1 MAEGDA
7 ALACEQPAGQEERP
21 YKCKQCP
28 RSYRHAGSLVNH
40 RHTHEVGLF
49 HCLVCRKD
57 FSNPMALK
65 SHLRTH
71 LEEKRHKCQ
80 DCGRGFRT
88 SSQLA
93 NHRCLARLNQE
104 QEEEES
110 NGDSCTFQKVQD
122 KSSSDGDAYSGME
135 GSSRSLLTNLEKYIA
150 ESVVPADFSQLG
162 FPIKVEKEKEE
173 QLPVHQSEE
182 EEAAMIGGLRATEE
196 ERRYKCNQCDKAYK
210 HAGSLTN
217 HKQSHTLGVYQCAMC
232 FKAFSNLMALK
243 SHTRLHSEYRPY
255 KCRFCHKAFRLPS
268 ELLSHQK
275 AHNQDESKMTG
286 LPAWE
291 GSEHNIWE
299 EDSIETLAKLD
310 IYQPPPAGTNLGD
323 SAPCSLKDT
332 SKAGGGERC
341 NPDGELC
348 VRCGG
353 TFADEEELKE
363 HSCLYPEEADE
374 EEEESSGPSQ
384 PAPGSN
390 GTWEAS
396 LKGEEGYSLLE
407 ERPFR
412 CEDCGRTYRHAGS
425 LINHKKS
432 HQIGVYSCTVCS
444 KQLYNLAALKNHL
457 RVHLKSKLSSSTMEE
472 ASQHLS
478 AVSDMH
484 QGEDSPGDHRDYC
497 PQPPDVWRG
506 VSCLKE
512 EEERDI
518 EEEDR
523 PYRCGDCGRSYRH
536 RGSLV
541 NHRHTHQTGIFQCS
555 ICPKQYSNLMALRN
569 HVRVHLR
576 AARMRGREQGGGLTC
591 SRCGESFEEEAEF
604 QLHQLRHLPSAEDME
619 VATVPKLSGFH
630 PQEAD
635 LLQAIKQDVEALE
648 NGEAVAEDVLPDSK
662 VAHVCHQCGMTFASA
677 DGLQSHVL
685 QHGNERELSEGMAER
700 TESPSSL
707 QRLYGCDQCGKSYRH
722 SGSLINHKQTH
733 QTGDF
738 SCSVCGKHFQNV
750 ASLKSHLRGH
760 QRPRRTQSETTIAM
774 NEEEDGEL
782 EDGAAFPVLLPSGDE
797 LSDSCNVLEE
807 DAVPN
812 GWQSQAPSP
821 LSGDTEVTPH
831 VCDQCGLDF
840 DQASSLVIHKQTH
853 QLGIYQCSLC
863 PKEYSSLTALK
874 NHFHAHTRAT
884 ASSEG
889 SPGIDGSAEEQ
900 PFLCSFCGMIFPSE
914 EDLQQHHSLLHE
926 EGETQGDEQ
935 DVELKKEAEE
945 QLDGGGE
952 REEEQLLS
960 HICGYCGQT
969 FDDMASLEKHSEG
982 HLEEKAAAL
991 ADTSM
996 QLRRASRV
1004 EEDQPPPLPVEV
1016 PAAPMELLDN
1026 RPYACSQCGKTYR
1039 HGGSLVNH
1047 KKIHQI
1053 GDYQCS
1059 VCCRPYPNL
1068 SAYKNHLRNHPRCKL
1083 SGSVPIN
1090 RQPVIVAAEDPPF
1103 SYTVPKEE
1111 PLDHR
1116 VTVLQNQ
1123 EDLPY
1128 AKSPVSPTREE
1139 KSGRQLKASQPECR
1153 KAQLFDICGEL
1164 YEGKTVLEAHW
1175 PLHLAQE
1182 DKKLEE
1188 EKEVIVGEENS
1199 PVAEEEDSSS
1209 ERPFQCNLCERSY
1222 KHAGSLINH
1231 KQTHKTGL
1239 FHCSICQKQFY
1250 NLMALKNHN
1259 RTHYE
1264 TKRYRCPE
1272 CPKAF
1277 RLQKQLASHQRVHR
1291 ERKRDSSAHPSR
1303 RSLHAKRAGK
1313 TGNSAQPLNAAK
1325 QCPDPEER
1333 PYWCGECGRT
1343 YRHAGSLLNHQK
1355 SHKVGHFT
1363 CSLCSKAYPNLMSL
1377 KNHQRIH
1384 YEVKR
1389 HQCPD
1394 CGKSFKW
1401 QRQLLKHQRRPN
1413 PCGVGNSGST
1423 SRQGWDRNKSASGRE
1438 QGSSSTEAT
1447 AGSFPCHLCSKHF
1460 PNHIALKNHSRIHSK
1475 KRYECSEC
1483 GKSYRASRDLMHHR
1497 RRHQRE
1503 EAGDIAEED
1512 ELSPLGTVPT
1522 NQTLEERPY
1531 KCDRCERTYRH
1542 AGSLINHKQ
1551 AHATGLYRCPT
1562 CQKEF
1567 YNRLALKNHLHTHK
1581 DKKRHRCPHCSRI
1594 FRTARRLAAHTK
1606 ACCRTEE
1613 EENATLVCPV
1623 CSQTFFQQLSFQEH
1637 QLSHAKDNG
1646 HPVAMESGS

>member
-7 ALACEQPAGQEERP
+7 ALASEQSAGQEERP

-40 RHTHEVGLF
+40 KHTHEVGLF
-49 HCLVCRKD
+49 HCLVCQKD

-80 DCGRGFRT
+80 DCGRGFRA

-93 NHRCLARLNQE
+93 NHRCVARVNRD
-104 QEEEES
+104 QEEEEGS
-110 NGDSCTFQKVQD
+110 NGGSFQKVQD
-122 KSSSDGDAYSGME
+122 MSSSDGDTYSGME
-135 GSSRSLLTNLEKYIA
+135 SSSGSLLTNLEKYIA
-150 ESVVPADFSQLG
+150 ESVVPADFSQLQ
-162 FPIKVEKEKEE
+162 FPVKVEVDKEE
-173 QLPVHQSEE
+173 RLPVHQNEE
-182 EEAAMIGGLRATEE
+182 EEAAVMRRLGAIED

-275 AHNQDESKMTG
+275 AHSQDETKTTG

-291 GSEHNIWE
+291 GSDQSIWE

-323 SAPCSLKDT
+323 SVPCSLKDAA
-332 SKAGGGERC
+332 KAGGGERC

-374 EEEESSGPSQ
+374 EEEEGITPSQ

-396 LKGEEGYSLLE
+396 LKGEESYPLLE

-412 CEDCGRTYRHAGS
+412 CGDCGRTYRHAGS

-457 RVHLKSKLSSSTMEE
+457 RVHLKSKLSSSATEE
-472 ASQHLS
+472 PSRHLS
-478 AVSDMH
+478 AVSDIH
-484 QGEDSPGDHRDYC
+484 RDEGSPGDPREYRL
-497 PQPPDVWRG
+497 QRPDVWRG
-506 VSCLKE
+506 ASCPKE
-512 EEERDI
+512 EEERGI

-591 SRCGESFEEEAEF
+591 SSCGESFEEEAEF
-604 QLHQLRHLPSAEDME
+604 QLHQLRHLPSSEDIEM
-619 VATVPKLSGFH
+619 AAVPKLSVFH
-630 PQEAD
+630 SQEAD

-648 NGEAVAEDVLPDSK
+648 NGAAVAEDVLPASE
-662 VAHVCHQCGMTFASA
+662 VTHVCHQCGMTFA
-677 DGLQSHVL
+677 
-685 QHGNERELSEGMAER
+685 
-700 TESPSSL
+700 T
-707 QRLYGCDQCGKSYRH
+707 
-722 SGSLINHKQTH
+722 
-733 QTGDF
+733 
-738 SCSVCGKHFQNV
+738 
-750 ASLKSHLRGH
+750 SLKSHLRGH
-760 QRPRRTQSETTIAM
+760 QKPRRGHPETTVVM
-774 NEEEDGEL
+774 NEDEDGEG
-782 EDGAAFPVLLPSGDE
+782 EDGTALPGLQTSGDE
-797 LSDSCNVLEE
+797 LNDSYNVWEE
-807 DAVPN
+807 GPITN
-812 GWQSQAPSP
+812 GWQSQSQAPSP
-821 LSGDTEVTPH
+821 LPGDFEVPH
-831 VCDQCGLDF
+831 YLCDQCGLGF
-840 DQASSLVIHKQTH
+840 DQATSLMIHKETH

-863 PKEYSSLTALK
+863 PKEYSSLLALK
-874 NHFHAHTRAT
+874 NHFHAHARGM

-889 SPGIDGSAEEQ
+889 SPGVDGNAEEQ

-914 EDLQQHHSLLHE
+914 EDLQHHHNLLHE
-926 EGETQGDEQ
+926 EGETQRDGQ
-935 DVELKKEAEE
+935 DVGLKREAEE
-945 QLDGGGE
+945 QLDGGGD

-991 ADTSM
+991 ADTSI
-996 QLRRASRV
+996 QLRRTSRL

-1016 PAAPMELLDN
+1016 SAAPIEPLDN
-1026 RPYACSQCGKTYR
+1026 RPYACNQCGKTYR

-1059 VCCRPYPNL
+1059 VCCRLYPNL
-1068 SAYKNHLRNHPRCKL
+1068 SAYRNHLRNHPRCKVN
-1083 SGSVPIN
+1083 GSVPEI
-1090 RQPVIVAAEDPPF
+1090 RQTVPDAGELPF
-1103 SYTVPKEE
+1103 SYEVPKED
-1111 PLDHR
+1111 PQDSR
-1116 VTVLQNQ
+1116 VVVHQTR
-1123 EDLPY
+1123 EDPVCSN
-1128 AKSPVSPTREE
+1128 SPGEE
-1139 KSGRQLKASQPECR
+1139 KSRAGAALKASQPEHR
-1153 KAQLFDICGEL
+1153 KSQLFDICGEL

-1175 PLHLAQE
+1175 PLHFAQE
-1182 DKKLEE
+1182 DEKLEK
-1188 EKEVIVGEENS
+1188 EKEASGEEENI
-1199 PVAEEEDSSS
+1199 PVEEEDL
-1209 ERPFQCNLCERSY
+1209 ERPFQCDMCERSY

-1239 FHCSICQKQFY
+1239 FHCSVCQKQFY

-1259 RTHYE
+1259 RTHFE
-1264 TKRYRCPE
+1264 SKRYRCPE

-1277 RLQKQLASHQRVHR
+1277 RLQKQLASHQRAHR
-1291 ERKRDSSAHPSR
+1291 ERKRDSSSHPSR
-1303 RSLHAKRAGK
+1303 RTAHSKRAGK
-1313 TGNSAQPLNAAK
+1313 KENSAQPPSVANHRLDA
-1325 QCPDPEER
+1325 EER
-1333 PYWCGECGRT
+1333 PYQCGECGRT

-1394 CGKSFKW
+1394 CGKAFKW
-1401 QRQLLKHQRRPN
+1401 QRQLLRHQRRPH
-1413 PCGVGNSGST
+1413 PCGIGSSSGT
-1423 SRQGWDRNKSASGRE
+1423 AGQGWDRNKAAPGRE
-1438 QGSSSTEAT
+1438 QWSSRGGAP
-1447 AGSFPCHLCSKHF
+1447 AGSFPCHSCPKRF
-1460 PNHIALKNHSRIHSK
+1460 PSHIALKNHSRVHTK

-1483 GKSYRASRDLMHHR
+1483 GKTYRASKDLMRHR
-1497 RRHQRE
+1497 RKHQS
-1503 EAGDIAEED
+1503 EAAAEDGDSFP
-1512 ELSPLGTVPT
+1512 LSTASAS
-1522 NQTLEERPY
+1522 QTLEERPY
-1531 KCDRCERTYRH
+1531 KCDQCERTYRH
-1542 AGSLINHKQ
+1542 AGSLLNHKQ
-1551 AHATGLYRCPT
+1551 VHATGLYHCPT

-1581 DKKRHRCPHCSRI
+1581 NKKRHRCPCCNKA
-1594 FRTARRLAAHTK
+1594 FRTARRLATHIK
-1606 ACCRTEE
+1606 ACCGTKEDGEEKNTEVLSE
-1613 EENATLVCPV
+1613 RENNKLGCR
-1623 CSQTFFQQLSFQEH
+1623 S
-1637 QLSHAKDNG
+1637 
-1646 HPVAMESGS
+1646 M